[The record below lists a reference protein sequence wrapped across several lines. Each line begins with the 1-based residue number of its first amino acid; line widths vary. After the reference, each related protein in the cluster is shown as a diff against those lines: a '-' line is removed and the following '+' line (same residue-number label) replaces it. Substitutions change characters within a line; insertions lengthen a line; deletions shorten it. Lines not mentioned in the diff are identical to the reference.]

1 MQAGRL
7 ETRSRRPKKVSMPTG
22 SPRSKKSE
30 ALLHNSASVEANL
43 NRGGVAMAIYF
54 WSQSFV
60 RSGLIDI
67 DQAAPREQHF
77 LVDLNSASWPEL
89 ANLPGIGET
98 FARSIVQYRER
109 HGPFGSHQELM
120 NISGIGPVKLKKLR
134 TYLSPLPISPSPQP
148 DSP

>member
-1 MQAGRL
+1 MRSNAEDETPLVRRLRLVIRRSEQPIIAGL
-7 ETRSRRPKKVSMPTG
+7 VGIS
-22 SPRSKKSE
+22 
-30 ALLHNSASVEANL
+30 LI
-43 NRGGVAMAIYF
+43 AMAIYF

-60 RSGLIDI
+60 RSGLINI